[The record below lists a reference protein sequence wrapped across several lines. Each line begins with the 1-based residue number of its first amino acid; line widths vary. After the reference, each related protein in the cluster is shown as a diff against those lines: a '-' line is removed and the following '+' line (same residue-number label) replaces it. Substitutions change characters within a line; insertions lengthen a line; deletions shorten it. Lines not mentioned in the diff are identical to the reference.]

1 MTSKVSSYLK
11 RLPAARFET
20 VITEYST
27 LVSVVA
33 APYACPFSTV
43 TSQDGVPPLNAA
55 VLTAVQVSVP
65 AGRTKPWSVGMK
77 SFHAAEKEG
86 IISDL

>member
-1 MTSKVSSYLK
+1 MDSLTQ
-11 RLPAARFET
+11 ET
-20 VITEYST
+20 
-27 LVSVVA
+27 L
-33 APYACPFSTV
+33 
-43 TSQDGVPPLNAA
+43 A